1 MRSLLILAIVGFAAQ
16 LIDGSL
22 GMAYGVTASSLLLAA
37 GTAPAAASA
46 IVHLAEVGTSLFSGA
61 AHWKFGNVD
70 WKVVGIMALPG
81 AIGAFFGATLLTN
94 LPADLA
100 KPFVALFL
108 LSLGVYVMY
117 RFLRLKGARPQ
128 LKPRPSAKFLAPL
141 GLVAGTMDAIGGGG
155 WGPIGTSSLLSS
167 GRMEARKVVGTIDT
181 SEFAVSIAAS
191 AGFLLGLGST
201 GIDWTTA
208 LALLAGGAV
217 AAPIAAWVVK
227 HLAATILGV
236 AAGGWIVLTNSMTVM
251 ESWFNLDKASGLLW
265 LIMAVLGA
273 GWLLLIGWTVRNH
286 RAAKKQAV
294 QERELIGA

>member
-1 MRSLLILAIVGFAAQ
+1 MRNLLILAIVGFAAQ

-46 IVHLAEVGTSLFSGA
+46 VVHLAEVGTSLFSGA

-81 AIGAFFGATLLTN
+81 AIGAFLGATLLTS
-94 LPADLA
+94 LPADLT

-191 AGFLLGLGST
+191 AGFLLGLGSA

-217 AAPIAAWVVK
+217 AAPIAAWIVK

-236 AAGGWIVLTNSMTVM
+236 AAGGWIVLTNSMTVI
-251 ESWFNLDKASGLLW
+251 ESWSTLDKASVWLW
-265 LIMAVLGA
+265 LIMAVLVVA
-273 GWLLLIGWTVRNH
+273 WLLLIGWTIKKH
-286 RAAKKQAV
+286 RAAKKPIG
-294 QERELIGA
+294 REGELTRA

>member
-81 AIGAFFGATLLTN
+81 AIGAFLGATLLTN

-191 AGFLLGLGST
+191 AGFLLGLGSA

-251 ESWFNLDKASGLLW
+251 ESWFNLDKTSGLLW
-265 LIMAVLGA
+265 LIMAVLA
-273 GWLLLIGWTVRNH
+273 VGWLLLIGWTVRSH
-286 RAAKKQAV
+286 RAAKQQA
-294 QERELIGA
+294 ERQPEPAEV

>member
-100 KPFVALFL
+100 KPFIALFL

-191 AGFLLGLGST
+191 AGFLLGLGSA

-251 ESWFNLDKASGLLW
+251 ESWFNLDKGSGLLW
-265 LIMAVLGA
+265 LIMGVLAV
-273 GWLLLIGWTVRNH
+273 GWLLLIGWTVKSH
-286 RAAKKQAV
+286 RAAKQQAA